1 MRLKPWFFLSA
12 LLWASVL
19 NAQELSCRV
28 VALSDGDTFT
38 CLDTFKNQHKIR
50 LANIDT
56 PEKDQPYGAKSK
68 QILSG
73 LIFAK
78 QVVVDAQTKD
88 RYGRTIALVTKDGL
102 SVNREMVERGAAWVY
117 PEYNQDP
124 SLPGLERQ
132 AQAASRGI
140 WGLPQAQTIAP
151 WEWRKL
157 GRSLNSEFSTRKQ
170 LAAQSSTAAAGGGC
184 GKRLCG
190 QMSDCADAMF
200 HLQHCGVSSLDRDR
214 DGVPC
219 ESLCR

>member
-140 WGLPQAQTIAP
+140 WGLPC
-151 WEWRKL
+151 WR
-157 GRSLNSEFSTRKQ
+157 
-170 LAAQSSTAAAGGGC
+170 
-184 GKRLCG
+184 
-190 QMSDCADAMF
+190 
-200 HLQHCGVSSLDRDR
+200 
-214 DGVPC
+214 
-219 ESLCR
+219 